1 MKRIS
6 IILAL
11 IIIGILLLSS
21 VAIATVRGES
31 YTIGFWKNH
40 DWETRVYPDWVSLEP
55 IYICGTQIPQSE
67 GQMIMKNA
75 NNKNFSMLIAQL
87 IAAKIN
93 ASNGASPTPDFNEI
107 ENWLSLQIDC
117 SSLSSILSNYTKPF
131 DKNNKDQKNTA
142 NEYKNILDEYNNHD
156 FLDNY

>member
-40 DWETRVYPDWVSLEP
+40 DWETRVYPEWVSLEP
-55 IYICGTQIPQSE
+55 IYICGIQIPQSD

-93 ASNGASPTPDFNEI
+93 AANGASPTPDFDEI
-107 ENWLSLQIDC
+107 EGWLKTQIDC
-117 SSLSSILSNYTKPF
+117 TTLPKLLSNYDNSFVPKTT
-131 DKNNKDQKNTA
+131 QKNTA
-142 NEYKNILDEYNNHD
+142 NEYKDILDEYNNHD